1 MKLEIIKNTIQSS
14 NINFLIGSG
23 LSRPYL
29 ITLGNIESLL
39 EELDKDDTL
48 DTLECYLIKA
58 SIYKVYFE
66 QVMNKCLDDYVKTK
80 DEEILYKEVIGNYE
94 DFLLNI
100 NVILLN
106 RYTPILNKQVNLF
119 TTNIDLFFEKALEI
133 TMVEFN
139 DGFKGRLKPIFN
151 LSNFQKSYNK
161 TSLHYKN
168 TSEIPV
174 FNLNKLH
181 GSLSWKQEKKQI
193 IFSNQ
198 KEFIDVRNSLAKFN
212 TNCFIAIDKKD
223 GLSNLVPKA
232 KTKIKGLGKTQ
243 KDDVLNKIMDFFS
256 TYDELQIVN
265 PTKEK
270 FKTTILN
277 NYYYELLR
285 LFANEMEKENSV
297 LFVLGFSFADE
308 HIREITIRAA
318 NSNPTLQ
325 VYVVAYSENSKKDI
339 SETLGIS
346 KNHLHNNNLKII
358 DPVDF
363 YTNNKEDMDIKSFTE
378 FGFSEINEMIFSH
391 IKNKV
396 TPKII

>member
-1 MKLEIIKNTIQSS
+1 MKLEFIKDTIQSS

-29 ITLGNIESLL
+29 ITLGNIELLL
-39 EELDKDDTL
+39 EELDNDDKLTE
-48 DTLECYLIKA
+48 LEAKMIKA

-66 QVMNKCLDDYVKTK
+66 QVMNKSLDDYTKTTK
-80 DEEILYKEVIGNYE
+80 EENDFKEVIENYE
-94 DFLLNI
+94 NFLLNI
-100 NVILLN
+100 NAILLN

-119 TTNIDLFFEKALEI
+119 TTNIDLFFEKSMEK
-133 TMVEFN
+133 TMIEFN

-151 LSNFQKSYNK
+151 LSNFQKSYSK

-181 GSLSWKQEKKQI
+181 GSLSWKREKQQI
-193 IFSNQ
+193 VFSNQ
-198 KEFIDVRNSLAKFN
+198 KEHISIRNSLAKFN
-212 TNCFIAIDKKD
+212 TNCFIPLDKNDKLSD
-223 GLSNLVPKA
+223 LLSKSQKKISGLD
-232 KTKIKGLGKTQ
+232 KTEQ
-243 KDDVLNKIMDFFS
+243 DNVLNKIEEFFKN
-256 TYDELQIVN
+256 YDELQVVN

-285 LFANEMEKENSV
+285 LYANEMEKENSV

-325 VYVVAYSENSKKDI
+325 IFVVAYSEDSKKDI
-339 SETLGIS
+339 ADIIGIN
-346 KNHLHNNNLKII
+346 KNYLHNNNLQII
-358 DPVDF
+358 DPVEF
-363 YTNNKEDMDIKSFTE
+363 YTNNKDDMDIKSFSE
-378 FGFSEINEMIFSH
+378 FDFLKINEMIFSP

>member
-1 MKLEIIKNTIQSS
+1 MKLEVIKNTIQSS

-29 ITLGNIESLL
+29 ITLGKIELFL
-39 EELDKDDTL
+39 EELEKDSTL
-48 DTLECYLIKA
+48 NKLERYLIKA
-58 SIYKVYFE
+58 SIYKIYFE
-66 QVMNKCLDDYVKTK
+66 QVMNKCLDDYSKTVAEK
-80 DEEILYKEVIGNYE
+80 QDYEEVLGNYE

-100 NVILLN
+100 NVILLK

-119 TTNIDLFFEKALEI
+119 TTNIDLFFEKALES

-139 DGFKGRLKPIFN
+139 DGFKGRIKPTFN

-181 GSLSWKQEKKQI
+181 GSLSWKREKEQI

-198 KEFIDVRNSLAKFN
+198 KEHIEVRDTLSKFH
-212 TNCFIAIDKKD
+212 TNCFITIDEKD
-223 GLSNLVPKA
+223 DFAKLILNAKA
-232 KTKIKGLGKTQ
+232 KIKELDKTQ
-243 KDDVLNKIMDFFS
+243 QEEVINKIDDFFNA
-256 TYDELQIVN
+256 YEDLQLVN

-285 LFANEMEKENSV
+285 LYANEMEKENSV

-325 VYVVAYSENSKKDI
+325 IYVIAHNENSKKDV
-339 SETLGIS
+339 SETLGVS

-363 YTNNKEDMDIKSFTE
+363 YSNNKEDMDIKSFSE
-378 FGFSEINEMIFSH
+378 FGFSEINEMIFFPL
-391 IKNKV
+391 KNKV